1 MGKVPKIDE
10 RLLAALRGQPADQVL
25 MARGIRHALY
35 LERFKTHE
43 VGRVLGFL
51 NEQLLP
57 DVLARIEARLRR
69 VEERGFD
76 AGVHSTKR
84 LRDLAVE
91 LRGLLAGGVTQA
103 SERLQKDLSPLAASE
118 AQWQRTLLTKTV
130 PLQIE
135 FAAPSPAMLRSI
147 VTARPMA
154 GKLLKDWFSDL
165 ALDTQRRVTQQIN
178 LGMGSGETVS
188 QIVARLRGTRE
199 NRFTDGVLN
208 TTRRDA
214 ERVVRTA
221 VGHVSNHARE
231 STFAANSDVIE
242 AVVIM
247 ATLDT
252 TTCPTCGELDG
263 REFPL
268 EEGPRPPFHPHCRC
282 VTRPK
287 MKTWK
292 QLGFDLREVGPGQR
306 AAMGG
311 PVKGTLSYAEWIKD
325 QPAWVQEE
333 ALGPG
338 RAKLLR
344 EGGLEIGDFTDRR
357 GRMLNLQQLEALVDA

>member
-10 RLLAALRGQPADQVL
+10 RLLRALGGKPADQVL

-76 AGVHSTKR
+76 TGVHSTKR
-84 LRDLAVE
+84 LLSLATE
-91 LRGLLAGGVTQA
+91 LRGVLAGGAVRA
-103 SERLQKDLSPLAASE
+103 SERLQEDLWAMAASE

-135 FAAPSPAMLRSI
+135 WGAPSPATLRSI

-165 ALDTQRRVTQQIN
+165 AVDTQRRVTQQIN

-208 TTRRDA
+208 ATRREA

-221 VGHVSNHARE
+221 VGHVSNHAAE
-231 STFAANSDVIE
+231 ATMEANPEVIE
-242 AVVIM
+242 GVRIL

-252 TTCPTCGELDG
+252 TTCPQCGELDG
-263 REFPL
+263 QVFPL
-268 EEGPRPPFHPHCRC
+268 GEGPRPLFHPNCRC
-282 VTRPK
+282 KATPK

-292 QLGFDLREVGPGQR
+292 ELGIDLRERKPGER

-311 PVKGTLSYAEWIKD
+311 PVKSTLSYSQWIKD

-333 ALGPG
+333 ALGPA
-338 RAKLLR
+338 RATLLR
-344 EGGLEIGDFTDRR
+344 ETDLEIGDFTDRR